1 MMGEMGLPGEI
12 AYWAGF
18 AVGVA
23 LAVFVVILIAR
34 RAKKPKKSAEVNSQ
48 DELLN
53 RRVAETIK
61 QVESDIT
68 EPKKSA
74 EVNSQNEL
82 LNRRVAE
89 TIKQVESDIPESLRP
104 YLVYRGPV
112 PEPLKA
118 KWFPRELTIEAPGQE
133 PQRVEV
139 YQDGYGFLYA
149 RIDKAK

>member
-1 MMGEMGLPGEI
+1 MNKISLLGELDF
-12 AYWAGF
+12 WAGF
-18 AVGVA
+18 SVGVA
-23 LAVFVVILIAR
+23 LTISVAVFIAR
-34 RAKKPKKSAEVNSQ
+34 RAKKSKTGAEVNNQ
-48 DELLN
+48 DELFN

-61 QVESDIT
+61 Q
-68 EPKKSA
+68 
-74 EVNSQNEL
+74 L
-82 LNRRVAE
+82 
-89 TIKQVESDIPESLRP
+89 ESDIPEPLRP

-139 YQDGYGFLYA
+139 CQDSYGFLYA

>member
-1 MMGEMGLPGEI
+1 MGLLGELDF
-12 AYWAGF
+12 WAGF
-18 AVGVA
+18 LVGVA
-23 LAVFVVILIAR
+23 LTICVAVLISR
-34 RAKKPKKSAEVNSQ
+34 RAKKSKKGEMNNQGEVNNQGEMNNQ

-61 QVESDIT
+61 QVE
-68 EPKKSA
+68 A
-74 EVNSQNEL
+74 
-82 LNRRVAE
+82 
-89 TIKQVESDIPESLRP
+89 DIPEPLRP

-112 PEPLKA
+112 PEILNA

-139 YQDGYGFLYA
+139 SRDGYGFLSA

>member
-23 LAVFVVILIAR
+23 LAVYVVILIAR
-34 RAKKPKKSAEVNSQ
+34 RAKKPKKSAEVNNQ

-61 QVESDIT
+61 QVESDIP
-68 EPKKSA
+68 EP
-74 EVNSQNEL
+74 
-82 LNRRVAE
+82 
-89 TIKQVESDIPESLRP
+89 LRP

-112 PEPLKA
+112 PELLNA

-149 RIDKAK
+149 RIEKATH

>member
-34 RAKKPKKSAEVNSQ
+34 RAKK
-48 DELLN
+48 
-53 RRVAETIK
+53 
-61 QVESDIT
+61 
-68 EPKKSA
+68 PKKSA

>member
-1 MMGEMGLPGEI
+1 MGKMSLLSELDF
-12 AYWAGF
+12 WAGF
-18 AVGVA
+18 SVGVA
-23 LAVFVVILIAR
+23 LTITVVVFIAR
-34 RAKKPKKSAEVNSQ
+34 RAKKSKTGGEMNSQ

-61 QVESDIT
+61 RGDEI
-68 EPKKSA
+68 
-74 EVNSQNEL
+74 NSQDEL

-89 TIKQVESDIPESLRP
+89 TIRRVESDIPEPLRP
-104 YLVYRGPV
+104 YIVYRGPV

-139 YQDGYGFLYA
+139 CQDSYGFLYA

>member
-1 MMGEMGLPGEI
+1 MGEMGLPGEI

-23 LAVFVVILIAR
+23 LAVYVVILIAR
-34 RAKKPKKSAEVNSQ
+34 RAKKPKKSAEVNNQ

-61 QVESDIT
+61 QVESDIP
-68 EPKKSA
+68 EP
-74 EVNSQNEL
+74 
-82 LNRRVAE
+82 
-89 TIKQVESDIPESLRP
+89 LRP

-112 PEPLKA
+112 PEPLNA

-133 PQRVEV
+133 PQRGEV
-139 YQDGYGFLYA
+139 YQDSLGFLYA
-149 RIDKAK
+149 RFDKAK

>member
-1 MMGEMGLPGEI
+1 MMGKMGLLGELDF
-12 AYWAGF
+12 WAGF
-18 AVGVA
+18 SVGVA
-23 LAVFVVILIAR
+23 LTISVAVYIAR
-34 RAKKPKKSAEVNSQ
+34 RAKKSKTGAEVNNQ
-48 DELLN
+48 DELF
-53 RRVAETIK
+53 
-61 QVESDIT
+61 
-68 EPKKSA
+68 
-74 EVNSQNEL
+74 
-82 LNRRVAE
+82 NRRVAE
-89 TIKQVESDIPESLRP
+89 TIKQVESDIPEPLRP

>member
-1 MMGEMGLPGEI
+1 MGELVLPGEI

-23 LAVFVVILIAR
+23 LAAYLVILIAR
-34 RAKKPKKSAEVNSQ
+34 RAKKPKKKAEVNNQEERAEVNNQEERAEVNNQ

-61 QVESDIT
+61 QVESDIP
-68 EPKKSA
+68 EP
-74 EVNSQNEL
+74 
-82 LNRRVAE
+82 
-89 TIKQVESDIPESLRP
+89 LRP

-112 PEPLKA
+112 PERLNA

-139 YQDGYGFLYA
+139 YQDSLGFLYV

>member
-1 MMGEMGLPGEI
+1 MAKI
-12 AYWAGF
+12 AA
-18 AVGVA
+18 
-23 LAVFVVILIAR
+23 
-34 RAKKPKKSAEVNSQ
+34 AKRPKKSAEVNNQ

-61 QVESDIT
+61 QVESDIA
-68 EPKKSA
+68 EP
-74 EVNSQNEL
+74 
-82 LNRRVAE
+82 
-89 TIKQVESDIPESLRP
+89 LRP

-112 PEPLKA
+112 PEPLNA

-139 YQDGYGFLYA
+139 YQDSLGFLYA

>member
-1 MMGEMGLPGEI
+1 MGIMGLLGGLEF
-12 AYWAGF
+12 WAGF
-18 AVGVA
+18 SVGVA
-23 LAVFVVILIAR
+23 LTISVAVFIAR
-34 RAKKPKKSAEVNSQ
+34 RAKKSETGVEMNSQ

-61 QVESDIT
+61 RVE
-68 EPKKSA
+68 A
-74 EVNSQNEL
+74 
-82 LNRRVAE
+82 
-89 TIKQVESDIPESLRP
+89 DIPEPLRP

-112 PEPLKA
+112 PEPLKE

-139 YQDGYGFLYA
+139 CQDGYGFLYA

>member
-23 LAVFVVILIAR
+23 LAVYVVILIAR
-34 RAKKPKKSAEVNSQ
+34 RAKKPKKSAEMNNQ

-61 QVESDIT
+61 
-68 EPKKSA
+68 
-74 EVNSQNEL
+74 L
-82 LNRRVAE
+82 
-89 TIKQVESDIPESLRP
+89 VESDIPEPLRP

-112 PEPLKA
+112 PEPLNA

-139 YQDGYGFLYA
+139 YQDSLGFLYA